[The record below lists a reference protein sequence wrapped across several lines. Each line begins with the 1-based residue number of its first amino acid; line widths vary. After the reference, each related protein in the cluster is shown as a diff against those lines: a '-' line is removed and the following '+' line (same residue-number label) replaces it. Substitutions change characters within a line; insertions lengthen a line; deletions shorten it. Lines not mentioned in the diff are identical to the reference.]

1 MTSHDSQ
8 PTTGEEVASERQ
20 SRDDQR
26 PTPRLRISRRAV
38 LGASALAVTGLAGCL
53 GGNGDNEGGDGNE
66 SDNGTETSTSEET
79 DGNNGTA
86 AGSGPLVADPP
97 DVVYT
102 PTHRAPVEMVGTVEA
117 GEYTLVPHFSLP
129 HWFWLTRS
137 DEVDEVAP
145 RIDDSVHLML
155 AFWDGETGQSVP
167 VDIGATIELRKDGQR
182 VTQVAPWA
190 MLSQRMG
197 FHLGDNVE
205 LPEDGTYT
213 AGVTIPPVDGSQIR
227 KTGAFAGRFEETET
241 ATFEFAYSTDL
252 EQQLAD
258 SVDFVEKS
266 RWGEPGAIEPMQMGN
281 RPSPSLP
288 AASEYPG
295 RQLLTPDGEVPTSDD
310 TAFVVSYLPESRLTP
325 GDEGYLLV
333 SPRTPHNRIPVPEM
347 ALSVAAGDSEGVEL
361 TQTLDGELGLHY
373 GTPLTLEAGER
384 VDIAVESPPQVAR
397 HQGYETAML
406 AMDSVSVQTP
416 EVDEL

>member
-8 PTTGEEVASERQ
+8 PTRAEAASERQ
-20 SRDDQR
+20 NQDNQRATQR
-26 PTPRLRISRRAV
+26 PRVSRRTV

-66 SDNGTETSTSEET
+66 SDNGTDTNTSDET

-86 AGSGPLVADPP
+86 AGSGPLVEDPP
-97 DVVYT
+97 DAVYT
-102 PTHRAPVEMVGTVEA
+102 PTHRAPVEMVGMVEA
-117 GEYTLVPHFSLP
+117 GEYMLMPHFSLP
-129 HWFWLTRS
+129 HWFWLTRG

-145 RIDDSVHLML
+145 KIDDSVHLML

-213 AGVTIPPVDGSQIR
+213 AEVTIPPVDGAQIR

-241 ATFEFAYSTDL
+241 ATFEFEYSTDL

-258 SVDFVEKS
+258 SVDFVEES

-295 RQLLTPDGEVPTSDD
+295 QQLLTPDGEVPTSDD
-310 TAFVVSYLPESRLTP
+310 TTVVVSYLSESRLAP
-325 GDEGYLLV
+325 DGEGYLLV
-333 SPRTPHNRIPVPEM
+333 SPRTPYNRIPIPEM
-347 ALSVAAGDSEGVEL
+347 ALSLAPGDSEGVEL

-373 GTPLTLEAGER
+373 GTALTLEAGET
-384 VDIAVESPPQVAR
+384 VEIVVESPPQVAR

-406 AMDSVSVQTP
+406 EMEPMTVQRP
-416 EVDEL
+416 EANQT